1 MKRKGSGDSAVPGL
15 KKKLSIRA
23 SLMTPIKPMLVCIT
37 LSIVIGII
45 VIIIVVII
53 IIIITINIIIII
65 YYYYYYYYYYTCN
78 AGQITPEII
87 FTSNFTVNLKFHM

>member
-45 VIIIVVII
+45 VIVIVVI

-65 YYYYYYYYYYTCN
+65 IYYYYYYYTCN